1 MGSNGQ
7 NKTTVSSLG
16 TGQVQGGGRKS
27 IHDQKLILF
36 LLTHRNVVSSQ
47 YKQAAPVEESSSFCN
62 KTKGKLRNKKG
73 WRGKNRRG
81 QSGDLQAAGR

>member
-1 MGSNGQ
+1 MDSSEQ

-36 LLTHRNVVSSQ
+36 LLTHRTVVSSQ

-62 KTKGKLRNKKG
+62 
-73 WRGKNRRG
+73 
-81 QSGDLQAAGR
+81 